1 MTVIP
6 LDTSIKNYWVLEK
19 INHIVMLVLV
29 DMLVQLFLIAQC
41 PFALILDNAI
51 FSDTVGRHLKHLVK
65 GVFYDAGLEIRLPA
79 EQLEHKF
86 LEIHFQP
93 ILFLLSLNSRK

>member
-1 MTVIP
+1 
-6 LDTSIKNYWVLEK
+6 
-19 INHIVMLVLV
+19 MLVLV

-51 FSDTVGRHLKHLVK
+51 FSDTLGRHLKNFVK
-65 GVFYDAGLEIRLPA
+65 CVFYDAGLEIRLPA